1 MEWHIIWLLPGI
13 SFLEY
18 FDFVQKQIKF
28 NLQKLPEQ
36 LILRLSISTVT
47 ETELNLTRF
56 YEKLHLLSF
65 RTVEF
70 CSRP

>member
-1 MEWHIIWLLPGI
+1 MEWYIIWLLPGI
-13 SFLEY
+13 YFFEY

-36 LILRLSISTVT
+36 PILRLSISTVT
-47 ETELNLTRF
+47 ETELNLTIF
-56 YEKLHLLSF
+56 YEKFHLSF

-70 CSRP
+70 CSQL